1 MLLIQIHLT
10 VYVLGEGKWI
20 PPPHYQQNKP
30 WIKNQNYNSDQN
42 LWLFNIRTDPLEK
55 NDVSSEYP
63 DIVHH
68 LLDRLSYYNSTAVP
82 VRYPQSDPE
91 ADPALHVVIR
101 CNKHCFKRDL
111 KLLCVQL
118 QSLNTTYL
126 FHKCIVA

>member
-1 MLLIQIHLT
+1 MDSPASLSAKQT
-10 VYVLGEGKWI
+10 MD
-20 PPPHYQQNKP
+20 Q
-30 WIKNQNYNSDQN
+30 NQNYNSHQN

-101 CNKHCFKRDL
+101 CNEHCFKRDS